1 MTALRHHMG
10 DGAAPG
16 TGGDAAP
23 AATPLRRAEADAL
36 APLRA
41 AVLRAA
47 VEEASQVR
55 GAATAEA
62 EAVLAAARDQA
73 AAIASRARALGASDG
88 KLAAAA
94 HRAQSRRSVRA
105 LLLGAECD
113 AYEELRRQVRSAVCG
128 LRDDPCYPRLL
139 ARLTELARAAAG
151 PDAVVS
157 AHPAGGVTASAPGK
171 FVDCSLPR
179 IAEIALGGLGA
190 EVSTLWSQ

>member
-1 MTALRHHMG
+1 MTALHHHADHG
-10 DGAAPG
+10 LAPG
-16 TGGDAAP
+16 PDGDAA
-23 AATPLRRAEADAL
+23 ATATVRRAEADAL
-36 APLRA
+36 APVRA

-47 VEEASQVR
+47 AEEADRIR

-62 EAVLAAARDQA
+62 ETVLADARDQA
-73 AAIASRARALGASDG
+73 AAIAARARALGASDG
-88 KLAAAA
+88 KVAAAA

-105 LLLGAECD
+105 LLLGAERD
-113 AYEELRRQVRSAVCG
+113 AYEQLRGQVRSAVCG

-151 PDAVVS
+151 PGAVVT
-157 AHPAGGVTASAPGK
+157 AHPAGGVTARAPGK

-190 EVSTLWSQ
+190 EVSTLWSE